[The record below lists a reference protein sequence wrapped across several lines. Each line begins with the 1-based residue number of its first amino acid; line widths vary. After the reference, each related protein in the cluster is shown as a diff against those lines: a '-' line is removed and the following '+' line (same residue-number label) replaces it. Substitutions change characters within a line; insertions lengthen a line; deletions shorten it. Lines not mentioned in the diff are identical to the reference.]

1 MEREKPAISLGGQD
15 KPDLSYMYEGTD
27 GEGELLHGPAL
38 IASGPATFKH
48 MPSAGDDSV
57 TVLVDS
63 GAFGHYFD
71 DLIIPS
77 LKHCLLTYVLLTTPR
92 KILTAGGSLLGGTAE
107 GIHQGL
113 DTDSHGEQYLPRIA
127 ILIVPGI
134 GRNIFSVKLAT
145 KKGAISIVDFDNP
158 RLESSGITVTLRA
171 EDDELYFF
179 WCLIE
184 ARTVTEARS
193 WL

>member
-15 KPDLSYMYEGTD
+15 EPDLSYMYEGTD
-27 GEGELLHGPAL
+27 GEGELLYGPAL
-38 IASGPATFKH
+38 MASGPAAFKH

-63 GAFGHYFD
+63 GAVGHYFD

-77 LKHCLLTYVLLTTPR
+77 LKHCLLTYVLLTTPP

-107 GIHQGL
+107 RIHPGL
-113 DTDSHGEQYLPRIA
+113 DTDNHGEQYLPRID

-145 KKGAISIVDFDNP
+145 EKGVVSIVDFDNP
-158 RLESSGITVTLRA
+158 RLELSGITVTLRA
-171 EDDELYFF
+171 EDDELYSF
-179 WCLIE
+179 WCLME